1 VTDRT
6 AQTQTAVVAGS
17 GATAEFERLYRANV
31 DAVTA
36 YFARRSADPHV
47 VADLTADTFV
57 AVITGFGSFDP
68 RKGTGRAW
76 VFGIARR
83 VYASYCEAYSQQQ
96 HRMQRLAGR
105 RDLDPDQVE
114 ELVDR
119 IDAERAGRH
128 LVSELAMLPEGDRA
142 VVELVD
148 IAGLRPKEAAAALG
162 LAPGTVRMRLMRT
175 RARLRRQV
183 LREHATTTTNHDQIR
198 GDSND

>member
-1 VTDRT
+1 VTDKT
-6 AQTQTAVVAGS
+6 AETRPPTADA

-36 YFARRSADPHV
+36 YFARRSAEPQV

-68 RKGTGRAW
+68 RKGTARAW

-83 VYASYCEAYSQQQ
+83 VYASYCEAYRQQQ
-96 HRMQRLAGR
+96 HKVQRLAGR

-128 LVSELAMLPEGDRA
+128 LVTGLAALPERDRA
-142 VVELVD
+142 VLELVD
-148 IAGLRPKEAAAALG
+148 ITGLTPKEAAAALG
-162 LAPGTVRMRLMRT
+162 LAPGTVRMRLMRA
-175 RARLRRQV
+175 RARLR
-183 LREHATTTTNHDQIR
+183 TTSTQQIR
-198 GDSND
+198 GDQE

>member
-1 VTDRT
+1 VADR
-6 AQTQTAVVAGS
+6 
-17 GATAEFERLYRANV
+17 GAAAEFERLYRANV

-57 AVITGFGSFDP
+57 AVITSFGSFDP
-68 RKGTGRAW
+68 GKGTGRAW

-96 HRMQRLAGR
+96 HKTQRLAGR
-105 RDLDPDQVE
+105 RDLSPDHIE
-114 ELVDR
+114 ELLDR

-128 LVSELAMLPEGDRA
+128 LVSELALLPAGDRA
-142 VVELVD
+142 VIELVD

-175 RARLRRQV
+175 RARLRRQIPH
-183 LREHATTTTNHDQIR
+183 LETPRRETPRQEHDNQTR

>member
-6 AQTQTAVVAGS
+6 AQTQPTRADS

-36 YFARRSADPHV
+36 YFARRTTDPQV

-57 AVITGFGSFDP
+57 AVITGFGSFDS
-68 RKGTGRAW
+68 RKGTARAW

-83 VYASYCEAYSQQQ
+83 VYASYCESYRQQQ
-96 HRMQRLAGR
+96 NKLQRLAGR
-105 RDLDPDQVE
+105 RDLGPDQVE
-114 ELVDR
+114 ELLER
-119 IDAERAGRH
+119 IDAERAGRQ
-128 LVSELAMLPEGDRA
+128 LVSGLAALPDRDRA

-148 IAGLRPKEAAAALG
+148 LAGLRPNEAAAALG

-175 RARLRRQV
+175 RARLRREV
-183 LREHATTTTNHDQIR
+183 NHHTR